1 MGLMIMKNFKKHA
14 FTLSEVMITLSMIGV
29 IAVLTLS
36 TVGASIQ
43 QRARLAEFRT
53 AYAKAEEAL
62 RGIIMTEERIYQCYV
77 CPTTNQKNMY
87 GLTASMPAGHTCSNR
102 TGGCKD
108 LTTQFLRAMGR
119 VSSCESGN
127 RVGLISEGCIPQN
140 YAPNAGCF
148 SLNNAYILDNG
159 MIIFTSSVLSGI
171 RNFAID
177 VNGRKGPNKWGQ
189 DIFTFSVTAT
199 ATSKTGDKT
208 YVTDL
213 RILPPNT
220 CLPAPGRTDK
230 NSSQLLQESSNFT
243 P

>member
-29 IAVLTLS
+29 IAVLTIS
-36 TVGASIQ
+36 TVGSSIQ
-43 QRARLAEFRT
+43 QRARVAEFRT

-62 RGIIMTEERIYQCYV
+62 RSIIMTDDRIYQCYE
-77 CPTTNQKNMY
+77 CPNTSQKNMY
-87 GLTASMPAGHTCSNR
+87 GLNTSLESGCS
-102 TGGCKD
+102 GGSTTSACKT

-119 VSSCESGN
+119 VSSCENGN
-127 RVGLISEGCIPQN
+127 RAGLITSGCIPQN
-140 YAPNAGCF
+140 YAQNAGCF
-148 SLNNAYILDNG
+148 SLNNAYILDNS
-159 MIIFTSSVLSGI
+159 MIIFIPNLNNGLKL
-171 RNFAID
+171 FAID

-199 ATSKTGDKT
+199 ASSKSGNAL
-208 YVTDL
+208 YITDVKM
-213 RILPPNT
+213 LPHKS